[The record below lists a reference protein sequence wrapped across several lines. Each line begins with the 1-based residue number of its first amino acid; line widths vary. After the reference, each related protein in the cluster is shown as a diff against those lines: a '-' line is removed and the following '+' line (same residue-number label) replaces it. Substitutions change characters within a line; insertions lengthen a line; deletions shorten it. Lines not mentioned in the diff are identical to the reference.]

1 MCYYTDDNAL
11 SASGRDF
18 HQVRKYL
25 KQKFKILGTD
35 SMMIIWSVILVN
47 VNSRVLKKPLE
58 VTYLPIMKSNFKK
71 I

>member
-18 HQVRKYL
+18 HQVQKYL

-35 SMMIIWSVILVN
+35 CMMIMVCNPGKCEFTS
-47 VNSRVLKKPLE
+47 
-58 VTYLPIMKSNFKK
+58 FKK
-71 I
+71 AIGSDVFAYHEIQL

>member
-18 HQVRKYL
+18 HQVQKYL

-58 VTYLPIMKSNFKK
+58 VMYLPIMKSDFKK